1 VIVVGHNVSTEDS
14 EREGSGGRSVH
25 ATGSQAV
32 LVEPSLVVAL
42 TGSPGV
48 GKTTIAAL
56 AANAGWTV
64 TTVTELAGEHGMI
77 SEIDDDGAQSIDI
90 EGLASAVKLEK
101 SMLIDGHLSHL
112 LPVDASV
119 VIRCSPSVLTAR
131 LQSRD
136 YPIWKIESNVEWEMV
151 GGPWGD
157 KPNGRAAEFDAT
169 DVSPDVLWMN
179 IETWLLSGAP
189 DCLPQIDWLSVS

>member
-1 VIVVGHNVSTEDS
+1 M
-14 EREGSGGRSVH
+14 
-25 ATGSQAV
+25 
-32 LVEPSLVVAL
+32 EPSLVVAL

>member
-1 VIVVGHNVSTEDS
+1 M
-14 EREGSGGRSVH
+14 
-25 ATGSQAV
+25 
-32 LVEPSLVVAL
+32 EPSLVVAL

-48 GKTTIAAL
+48 GKTTIATL

-64 TTVTELAGEHGMI
+64 TTVAELAEAHDMI
-77 SEIDDDGAQSIDI
+77 SEIDHDGAQSIDI
-90 EGLASAVKLEK
+90 EGLASAVELDE

-157 KPNGRAAEFDAT
+157 KPNGRTAEFDAT
-169 DVSPDVLWMN
+169 DISPDALWMN
-179 IETWLLSGAP
+179 IEAWLLSGAP
-189 DCLPQIDWLSVS
+189 NRLPQIDWLSGS

>member
-1 VIVVGHNVSTEDS
+1 LTEDS
-14 EREGSGGRSVH
+14 EREGSGRRSVH
-25 ATGSQAV
+25 ANSSQAV
-32 LVEPSLVVAL
+32 FVEPSLVVAL

-48 GKTTIAAL
+48 GKTTIATL

-64 TTVTELAGEHGMI
+64 TTVAELAEAHDMI
-77 SEIDDDGAQSIDI
+77 SEIDHDGAQSIDI
-90 EGLASAVKLEK
+90 EGLASAVELDE

-157 KPNGRAAEFDAT
+157 KPNGRTAEFDAT
-169 DVSPDVLWMN
+169 DISPDALWMN
-179 IETWLLSGAP
+179 IEAWLLSGAP
-189 DCLPQIDWLSVS
+189 NRLPQIDWLSGS

>member
-1 VIVVGHNVSTEDS
+1 LTEDS
-14 EREGSGGRSVH
+14 EREGSGRRSVH
-25 ATGSQAV
+25 ANSSQAV

-48 GKTTIAAL
+48 GKTTIATL

-64 TTVTELAGEHGMI
+64 TTVTELAEAYGMI
-77 SEIDDDGAQSIDI
+77 SELEDDGAQSIDI
-90 EGLASAVKLEK
+90 EGLASAVELNE

-112 LPVDASV
+112 LPVDVSV

-169 DVSPDVLWMN
+169 NISPNALWMN
-179 IETWLLSGAP
+179 IEAWLLSGAP
-189 DCLPQIDWLSVS
+189 DLLPQIDWLSGS